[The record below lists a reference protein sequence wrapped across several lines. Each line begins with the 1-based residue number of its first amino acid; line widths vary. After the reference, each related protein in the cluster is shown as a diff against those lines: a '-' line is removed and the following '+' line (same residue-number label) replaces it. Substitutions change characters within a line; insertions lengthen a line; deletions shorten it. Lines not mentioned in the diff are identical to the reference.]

1 MKIVFLGAPG
11 AGKGTHAQQLMKELG
26 IPQISTGDMFRRAIR
41 EETPTGLQA
50 KSYMD
55 KGELVPDEVV
65 IAMVKERL
73 AEADCQNG
81 YILDGFPRTVA
92 QAEAMEEFATI
103 DLALNIDV
111 PAELIIS
118 RLSSR
123 RMCAGCGATYNI
135 TLHNSDKCSACG
147 GELYQRA
154 DDTEATVKNRLD
166 VYEAQTAP
174 LIDYYEKQ
182 GVLHTVNGD
191 QPINAVLIALG
202 EALGQHWS

>member
-103 DLALNIDV
+103 DLALNTSSECVMHILEFLQSCAVSSNLSRKGIDSILKILNLYICLRRKV
-111 PAELIIS
+111 SNRVLKLAKLVLVCSNVFSEIS
-118 RLSSR
+118 TAHHS
-123 RMCAGCGATYNI
+123 
-135 TLHNSDKCSACG
+135 NSYSAK
-147 GELYQRA
+147 EKRA
-154 DDTEATVKNRLD
+154 KFSEKRFHKNFD
-166 VYEAQTAP
+166 
-174 LIDYYEKQ
+174 
-182 GVLHTVNGD
+182 
-191 QPINAVLIALG
+191 
-202 EALGQHWS
+202 

>member
-147 GELYQRA
+147 GELYQR
-154 DDTEATVKNRLD
+154 DDDKPETIRKRLD
-166 VYEAQTAP
+166 VYEEKTAP
-174 LIDYYEKQ
+174 LVAYYRAKGLLSTATLLGTIEENNE
-182 GVLHTVNGD
+182 VVR
-191 QPINAVLIALG
+191 AALNKKD
-202 EALGQHWS
+202 

>member
-147 GELYQRA
+147 GELYQR
-154 DDTEATVKNRLD
+154 DDDKPETIRKRLD
-166 VYEAQTAP
+166 VYEEKTAP
-174 LIDYYEKQ
+174 LVAYYRAKGLLSTATLLGTIEENNE
-182 GVLHTVNGD
+182 VVR
-191 QPINAVLIALG
+191 AALTKKD
-202 EALGQHWS
+202 

>member
-1 MKIVFLGAPG
+1 MNIIFLGPPG

-73 AEADCQNG
+73 AEDDCKNG

-135 TLHNSDKCSACG
+135 TLHNSDKCSTCG
-147 GELYQRA
+147 GELYQR
-154 DDTEATVKNRLD
+154 DDDKPETIRKRLD
-166 VYEAQTAP
+166 VYEEKTAP
-174 LIDYYEKQ
+174 LVAYYRAKGLLSTATLLGTIEENNE
-182 GVLHTVNGD
+182 VVR
-191 QPINAVLIALG
+191 AALNKKD
-202 EALGQHWS
+202 

>member
-73 AEADCQNG
+73 AEDDCKNG

-135 TLHNSDKCSACG
+135 TLHKSDKCSTCG
-147 GELYQRA
+147 GELYQR
-154 DDTEATVKNRLD
+154 DDDKPETIRKRLD
-166 VYEAQTAP
+166 VYEEKTAP
-174 LIDYYEKQ
+174 LVAYYRAKGLLSTATLLGTIEENNE
-182 GVLHTVNGD
+182 VVR
-191 QPINAVLIALG
+191 AALNKKD
-202 EALGQHWS
+202 

>member
-147 GELYQRA
+147 GELYQR
-154 DDTEATVKNRLD
+154 DDDKPETIRKRLD
-166 VYEAQTAP
+166 VYEVKTAP
-174 LIDYYEKQ
+174 LVAYYRAKGLLSTATLLGTIEENNE
-182 GVLHTVNGD
+182 VVR
-191 QPINAVLIALG
+191 AALNKKD
-202 EALGQHWS
+202 

>member
-73 AEADCQNG
+73 AEDDCKNG

-135 TLHNSDKCSACG
+135 TLHKSDKCSTCG
-147 GELYQRA
+147 GELYQR
-154 DDTEATVKNRLD
+154 DDDKPETIRKRLD
-166 VYEAQTAP
+166 VYEEKTAP
-174 LIDYYEKQ
+174 LVAYYREK
-182 GVLHTVNGD
+182 GLLSTATLLGTIEENNEVVR
-191 QPINAVLIALG
+191 AALNKKD
-202 EALGQHWS
+202 